1 MSDILIRQEHRHL
14 NKQKRIEMK
23 AKIPV
28 TIKES
33 WSGRGYTI
41 SIAPNLISHEKWENL
56 GDNLSKSQIECRLK
70 MKDTIKLYGLS
81 TTQEM
86 IDTANDVHCSSYRY
100 SNGECQLNAST
111 ITDIQNWAKKFSDQ
125 IAIINN

>member
-1 MSDILIRQEHRHL
+1 
-14 NKQKRIEMK
+14 MK

-41 SIAPNLISHEKWENL
+41 SIAPNLISHKTWENL
-56 GDNLSKSQIECRLK
+56 GDNLSKSQIEYRLK

-86 IDTANDVHCSSYRY
+86 IDTANDVRCSSYTY

-111 ITDIQNWAKKFSDQ
+111 MTDIQNWAKKFSDQ
-125 IAIINN
+125 IVIINN